1 LISIIPNYT
10 MKSLILQATLA
21 TFALASTSTQGSSLL
36 YTQPIASY
44 FNKSSNAYCQ
54 YPVIA
59 SQNSANDQNNFCG
72 NTQGTPHTL
81 TIVMTG
87 KF

>member
-36 YTQPIASY
+36 YTQPSTIIT
-44 FNKSSNAYCQ
+44 N
-54 YPVIA
+54 
-59 SQNSANDQNNFCG
+59 NSRF
-72 NTQGTPHTL
+72 
-81 TIVMTG
+81 I
-87 KF
+87 F